1 MAEPIDIA
9 GSVSVVTGGA
19 SGIGK
24 GIVKAL
30 LNNGGTVVVADIE
43 EQPIQET
50 VAEFKEFGPVEG
62 YVTDVSNE
70 GSVEDLSQYVF
81 DKYEKCNLS
90 LIMQELVQAVEEKR
104 GRTNLTIGNGALAL
118 MFSDQLMEL
127 SHLFQK

>member
-50 VAEFKEFGPVEG
+50 VAEFKE
-62 YVTDVSNE
+62 
-70 GSVEDLSQYVF
+70 
-81 DKYEKCNLS
+81 LS
-90 LIMQELVQAVEEKR
+90 LIH
-104 GRTNLTIGNGALAL
+104 I
-118 MFSDQLMEL
+118 
-127 SHLFQK
+127 